1 MLQSATL
8 EFLKDLVENN
18 NREWFQENR
27 KRYDTAKA
35 DMEVLVASLITEV
48 SKFQDLGNLQVK
60 DCIFRINRDIRFSK
74 NKDPYKSN
82 LSAGIGPGGRS
93 AGKIDYYL
101 HIQPNGQSFL
111 GGGMWDPTTE
121 QLAKY
126 RQEVDYNADEL
137 KTIIHDEKF
146 RAYFPEIHGSVLKT
160 VPKGYFKD
168 HPEIELLKRK
178 ELFFMHRF
186 SDKDVTAK
194 GFKDNIVEGIKLLKP
209 YCDYMNYILNQVNEE
224 Y

>member
-8 EFLKDLVENN
+8 QFLKDLVQNN

-27 KRYDTAKA
+27 KKYDTAKA
-35 DMEVLVASLITEV
+35 DLELLVGNLIAEV

-74 NKDPYKSN
+74 NKAPYKSN

-101 HIQPNGQSFL
+101 HIQPDGQSFL
-111 GGGMWDPTTE
+111 GGGMWDPSTE
-121 QLAKY
+121 QLARY
-126 RQEVDYNADEL
+126 RQEIDYNADEL
-137 KTIIHDEKF
+137 KSIIHEETF
-146 RAYFPEIHGSVLKT
+146 RKYFPEIHGEVLKT
-160 VPKGYFKD
+160 TPKGYPKD

-178 ELFFMHRF
+178 ELFFTHRF
-186 SDKDVTAK
+186 SDKDVTSK
-194 GFKDNIVEGIKLLKP
+194 DFKENIVTGIKLLKP
-209 YCDYMNYILNQVNEE
+209 YCDYMNYILNHVNEE
-224 Y
+224 